1 MRTRPVIA
9 VVAMAALAVAGAL
22 SACSSKEPVAVTAL
36 TPSAS
41 ASAEPSVNPV
51 FVKAAKVYRQVLADP
66 APYLGL
72 DAGVSAQEVTYT
84 LDPLGD
90 ASTPRLVLQA
100 MNLGQGQETIG
111 VLRFI
116 SVQPEGDDVTVLDA
130 DYSVGVASAGGFR
143 GQVARSSQGKG
154 LIYTWWLSGTGEG
167 SVTRITAGATGFT
180 QEQLCEGQVVQ
191 VSCLPDGEQGEEISW
206 TDASDTSLLDALE
219 SGTWDPTAS
228 ASPASDQGSAGQGT
242 PLGQGGKLT
251 KDRPAATS
259 PNGDPV
265 YTGTVHMTD
274 YDGVLALQG
283 QQDPNPG
290 SGQYTP
296 GPYALLVLDQPQEVT
311 ATNGDGQG
319 TSSRT
324 ASMVLLGYAEQAS
337 AWSQYDG
344 QRISVSHPAAQTF
357 WPSDTSLPLGEP
369 RLNGAATLPSR

>member
-116 SVQPEGDDVTVLDA
+116 SVQDRK
-130 DYSVGVASAGGFR
+130 SVV
-143 GQVARSSQGKG
+143 
-154 LIYTWWLSGTGEG
+154 
-167 SVTRITAGATGFT
+167 
-180 QEQLCEGQVVQ
+180 
-191 VSCLPDGEQGEEISW
+191 
-206 TDASDTSLLDALE
+206 
-219 SGTWDPTAS
+219 
-228 ASPASDQGSAGQGT
+228 
-242 PLGQGGKLT
+242 
-251 KDRPAATS
+251 
-259 PNGDPV
+259 
-265 YTGTVHMTD
+265 
-274 YDGVLALQG
+274 
-283 QQDPNPG
+283 
-290 SGQYTP
+290 
-296 GPYALLVLDQPQEVT
+296 
-311 ATNGDGQG
+311 
-319 TSSRT
+319 
-324 ASMVLLGYAEQAS
+324 
-337 AWSQYDG
+337 
-344 QRISVSHPAAQTF
+344 
-357 WPSDTSLPLGEP
+357 
-369 RLNGAATLPSR
+369 

>member
-130 DYSVGVASAGGFR
+130 DYSVGVASGRGRFGGR
-143 GQVARSSQGKG
+143 WLVPPRAR
-154 LIYTWWLSGTGEG
+154 
-167 SVTRITAGATGFT
+167 V
-180 QEQLCEGQVVQ
+180 
-191 VSCLPDGEQGEEISW
+191 
-206 TDASDTSLLDALE
+206 
-219 SGTWDPTAS
+219 
-228 ASPASDQGSAGQGT
+228 
-242 PLGQGGKLT
+242 
-251 KDRPAATS
+251 
-259 PNGDPV
+259 
-265 YTGTVHMTD
+265 
-274 YDGVLALQG
+274 
-283 QQDPNPG
+283 
-290 SGQYTP
+290 
-296 GPYALLVLDQPQEVT
+296 
-311 ATNGDGQG
+311 
-319 TSSRT
+319 
-324 ASMVLLGYAEQAS
+324 
-337 AWSQYDG
+337 
-344 QRISVSHPAAQTF
+344 
-357 WPSDTSLPLGEP
+357 
-369 RLNGAATLPSR
+369 